1 MFSSSAFFFT
11 QRKTFDSTFSS
22 DPRWYCLLKEESVFL
37 KQRPSYAGERL
48 GMSYG
53 MSLTGREKYEREP
66 NIKPKATLK
75 DHITYFACLSLIYSI
90 FIHVTLLTIIS
101 QRIKPY
107 FSFPDI
113 LLNLLI
119 FQNQIFK

>member
-1 MFSSSAFFFT
+1 MFESNCFCFHFHQKIS
-11 QRKTFDSTFSS
+11 RD
-22 DPRWYCLLKEESVFL
+22 LKRA
-37 KQRPSYAGERL
+37 KR
-48 GMSYG
+48 
-53 MSLTGREKYEREP
+53 
-66 NIKPKATLK
+66 LK
-75 DHITYFACLSLIYSI
+75 DHTIHFSCLSLIYSI

>member
-1 MFSSSAFFFT
+1 MNISLMKLRHPLRRIMKPT
-11 QRKTFDSTFSS
+11 
-22 DPRWYCLLKEESVFL
+22 PYCGPFL
-37 KQRPSYAGERL
+37 KDY
-48 GMSYG
+48 
-53 MSLTGREKYEREP
+53 T
-66 NIKPKATLK
+66 T
-75 DHITYFACLSLIYSI
+75 HFAYLSLIYSV

-113 LLNLLI
+113 LQNLLI

>member
-1 MFSSSAFFFT
+1 MFFLPSRPPLVSVHSAI
-11 QRKTFDSTFSS
+11 KIN
-22 DPRWYCLLKEESVFL
+22 LLISNFKGPYHPFC
-37 KQRPSYAGERL
+37 
-48 GMSYG
+48 MF
-53 MSLTGREKYEREP
+53 EP
-66 NIKPKATLK
+66 NI
-75 DHITYFACLSLIYSI
+75 FS
-90 FIHVTLLTIIS
+90 FHVTLLTIIS

>member
-1 MFSSSAFFFT
+1 MLILMGL
-11 QRKTFDSTFSS
+11 R
-22 DPRWYCLLKEESVFL
+22 CLLK
-37 KQRPSYAGERL
+37 
-48 GMSYG
+48 
-53 MSLTGREKYEREP
+53 
-66 NIKPKATLK
+66 
-75 DHITYFACLSLIYSI
+75 DHTTHFACLSLIYSI

-113 LLNLLI
+113 LLNFLI

>member
-1 MFSSSAFFFT
+1 MNADIRCKKLSII
-11 QRKTFDSTFSS
+11 
-22 DPRWYCLLKEESVFL
+22 V
-37 KQRPSYAGERL
+37 
-48 GMSYG
+48 
-53 MSLTGREKYEREP
+53 
-66 NIKPKATLK
+66 LK
-75 DHITYFACLSLIYSI
+75 DHINDFTCLSIIYSV

>member
-1 MFSSSAFFFT
+1 MTAFYVISSVLFFRFGRNDMF
-11 QRKTFDSTFSS
+11 KD
-22 DPRWYCLLKEESVFL
+22 DK
-37 KQRPSYAGERL
+37 
-48 GMSYG
+48 
-53 MSLTGREKYEREP
+53 
-66 NIKPKATLK
+66 LK
-75 DHITYFACLSLIYSI
+75 DHTSRFACLSLIYSV

-113 LLNLLI
+113 LLNLFI

>member
-1 MFSSSAFFFT
+1 MWAKYIRFFPCKNLF
-11 QRKTFDSTFSS
+11 KG
-22 DPRWYCLLKEESVFL
+22 PY
-37 KQRPSYAGERL
+37 
-48 GMSYG
+48 
-53 MSLTGREKYEREP
+53 
-66 NIKPKATLK
+66 
-75 DHITYFACLSLIYSI
+75 HHFACLSLIYSV

>member
-1 MFSSSAFFFT
+1 MWASISIIIMQFCCVCVCVHAES
-11 QRKTFDSTFSS
+11 
-22 DPRWYCLLKEESVFL
+22 CLF
-37 KQRPSYAGERL
+37 A
-48 GMSYG
+48 
-53 MSLTGREKYEREP
+53 
-66 NIKPKATLK
+66 LK
-75 DHITYFACLSLIYSI
+75 DHTIHLACLSLIYSV

>member
-1 MFSSSAFFFT
+1 MFHYY
-11 QRKTFDSTFSS
+11 RCIK
-22 DPRWYCLLKEESVFL
+22 RVF
-37 KQRPSYAGERL
+37 
-48 GMSYG
+48 
-53 MSLTGREKYEREP
+53 
-66 NIKPKATLK
+66 ILK
-75 DHITYFACLSLIYSI
+75 DHTGHFACLSLIYSIFIHDHTTCFACLSLIYSI

-119 FQNQIFK
+119 FQNQIFSDTPTLKIHVSPANSYTAL

>member
-1 MFSSSAFFFT
+1 MDVEFMWIPMEIYF
-11 QRKTFDSTFSS
+11 
-22 DPRWYCLLKEESVFL
+22 Y
-37 KQRPSYAGERL
+37 
-48 GMSYG
+48 
-53 MSLTGREKYEREP
+53 
-66 NIKPKATLK
+66 NIKGAYQTIPPTLK
-75 DHITYFACLSLIYSI
+75 DHTTHFACLSLIYSV
-90 FIHVTLLTIIS
+90 FIHVKLLTIIS